1 MLHGGFLLQFFA
13 RLFELPDQPAS
24 GWSEVMRV
32 LRASGKLL
40 EDTLNGD
47 AESVAAAFDQAHTE
61 LSSILTYNGSMRTTG
76 SLTGICWQVH

>member
-1 MLHGGFLLQFFA
+1 
-13 RLFELPDQPAS
+13 
-24 GWSEVMRV
+24 MRV

-47 AESVAAAFDQAHTE
+47 AESVAAALDQAHTE
-61 LSSILTYNGSMRTTG
+61 LSSILTYNASMRTTG

>member
-47 AESVAAAFDQAHTE
+47 AESVAALDQAHTE
-61 LSSILTYNGSMRTTG
+61 LSFILTYNASMRTTG

>member
-1 MLHGGFLLQFFA
+1 MLHGGFLLHFFA

-47 AESVAAAFDQAHTE
+47 AESVAALDQAHTE
-61 LSSILTYNGSMRTTG
+61 LSSILTYNASMRTTG

>member
-13 RLFELPDQPAS
+13 RLFELPDQPVS

-47 AESVAAAFDQAHTE
+47 AESVAALDQAHTE
-61 LSSILTYNGSMRTTG
+61 LSPILTYNASMRTTG